1 MAVSSSLAD
10 MQVEAASKESVPL
23 PEDELSALHREIAD
37 WTVVTLDGVQRVQ
50 RTFEFPDFARAL
62 EYTSELGA
70 LAEQVWHHPEILTS
84 HVEQAS
90 EIGWGRVTV
99 TWATM
104 IIEAL
109 HRNDFVMA
117 AKTDQLY
124 EKAAAE
130 WR

>member
-1 MAVSSSLAD
+1 MDVD
-10 MQVEAASKESVPL
+10 AASRESVPL
-23 PEDELSALHREIAD
+23 AEDELNELHREIAD
-37 WTVVTLDGVQRVQ
+37 WSIVTIDGIEWLQ

-62 EYTSELGA
+62 EFTSALGA
-70 LAEQVWHHPEILTS
+70 LAERAWHHPEIRTS

-117 AKTDQLY
+117 AKTDGLY
-124 EKAAAE
+124 AGAATE

>member
-1 MAVSSSLAD
+1 MSSSLAD
-10 MQVEAASKESVPL
+10 TRVEPASSESMPL
-23 PEDELSALHREIAD
+23 AEDQLNELHREIPD
-37 WTVVTLDGVQRVQ
+37 WTVVTIDGVERLQ

-62 EYTSELGA
+62 EFTSALGA
-70 LAEQVWHHPEILTS
+70 LAEREWHHPEILTA

-117 AKTDQLY
+117 AKTDRLY
-124 EKAAAE
+124 AKAAGE
-130 WR
+130 WP

>member
-1 MAVSSSLAD
+1 MTVSTLAD
-10 MQVEAASKESVPL
+10 MQVEAASKDTVPL
-23 PEDELSALHREIAD
+23 ASDELNELHREIAD
-37 WTVVTLDGVQRVQ
+37 WSVVTIEGVQRLR

-62 EYTSELGA
+62 EFTSKLGA
-70 LAEQVWHHPEILTS
+70 VAEREWHHPEILTS

-90 EIGWGRVTV
+90 EVGWGRVTV

-117 AKTDQLY
+117 AKTDRVYAQ
-124 EKAAAE
+124 ASGE

>member
-1 MAVSSSLAD
+1 MSSSLAD
-10 MQVEAASKESVPL
+10 THVEAASRESTPL
-23 PEDELSALHREIAD
+23 AEDDLIGLHRQIAD
-37 WTVVTLDGVQRVQ
+37 WTVVASEGVQRLR

-62 EYTSELGA
+62 EFTSALGA
-70 LAEQVWHHPEILTS
+70 LAEREWHHPEILTS

-117 AKTDQLY
+117 AKTDRLY
-124 EKAAAE
+124 AEAAGE

>member
-1 MAVSSSLAD
+1 MTVSSTLAD
-10 MQVEAASKESVPL
+10 MKVEVASRETVPL
-23 PEDELSALHREIAD
+23 AEDELSELRREIAD
-37 WTVVTLDGVQRVQ
+37 WTVVTIDGVQRLR

-62 EYTSELGA
+62 EFTSALGA
-70 LAEQVWHHPEILTS
+70 LAEQEWHHPEILTS
-84 HVEQAS
+84 HVERAS

-117 AKTDQLY
+117 AKTDRLY
-124 EKAAAE
+124 AKVAGG

>member
-1 MAVSSSLAD
+1 MSSSLAD
-10 MQVEAASKESVPL
+10 MRVEAASKESIALVD
-23 PEDELSALHREIAD
+23 DELTQLRREIAD
-37 WTVVTLDGVQRVQ
+37 WNVVTTDGVQRLR

-62 EYTSELGA
+62 EFTSSVGA
-70 LAEQVWHHPEILTS
+70 LAERESHHPEILTS
-84 HVEQAS
+84 HVEQPS

-117 AKTDQLY
+117 AKTDRLY
-124 EKAAAE
+124 ATAAGE
-130 WR
+130 W

>member
-1 MAVSSSLAD
+1 MTVSSSLAD
-10 MQVEAASKESVPL
+10 MQVEAASTDTMPL
-23 PEDELSALHREIAD
+23 AEDELSELHREIAD
-37 WTVVTLDGVQRVQ
+37 WTVVTIDGVQRLQ
-50 RTFEFPDFARAL
+50 RTLEFPDFARAL
-62 EYTSELGA
+62 EFTSALGA
-70 LAEQVWHHPEILTS
+70 LAEKEWHHPEILTS

-90 EIGWGRVTV
+90 EIGWGRVSV

-117 AKTDQLY
+117 AKTDRLY
-124 EKAAAE
+124 AKAAGE

>member
-1 MAVSSSLAD
+1 M
-10 MQVEAASKESVPL
+10 
-23 PEDELSALHREIAD
+23 
-37 WTVVTLDGVQRVQ
+37 GVQRLQ
-50 RTFEFPDFARAL
+50 RTFEFPDFGRAL
-62 EYTSELGA
+62 EFTSALGA
-70 LAEQVWHHPEILTS
+70 LAERVWHHPEILTS
-84 HVEQAS
+84 HVEKAS

-117 AKTDQLY
+117 AKSDGLY
-124 EKAAAE
+124 AEATTE

>member
-1 MAVSSSLAD
+1 MSSSLAD
-10 MQVEAASKESVPL
+10 MDVEAASNESMPL
-23 PEDELSALHREIAD
+23 AEDELNELHREVAG
-37 WTVVTLDGVQRVQ
+37 WTVVTIDGVERLR

-62 EYTSELGA
+62 DFTGALGA
-70 LAEQVWHHPEILTS
+70 LAERAWHHPEILTS

-117 AKTDQLY
+117 AKTDRLY
-124 EKAAAE
+124 AKAAGE

>member
-1 MAVSSSLAD
+1 MTVSSSLAD
-10 MQVEAASKESVPL
+10 MRVEAASGDSMPL
-23 PEDELSALHREIAD
+23 AGDELNALHREID
-37 WTVVTLDGVQRVQ
+37 EWTVVTIDGVQRLQ

-62 EYTSELGA
+62 EFTSALGA
-70 LAEQVWHHPEILTS
+70 LAEREWHHPEILTS

-99 TWATM
+99 TWVTM

-117 AKTDQLY
+117 AKTDRLY
-124 EKAAAE
+124 AKAAGE

>member
-1 MAVSSSLAD
+1 MTTSTHLAD
-10 MQVEAASKESVPL
+10 MQVEAASKDTL
-23 PEDELSALHREIAD
+23 ALADEERNALQREIAD
-37 WTVVTLDGVQRVQ
+37 WTIVSIDRVQRLR

-62 EYTSELGA
+62 DFTSALGA
-70 LAEQVWHHPEILTS
+70 LADQEWHHPEILTS
-84 HVEQAS
+84 HVEEAS

-117 AKTDQLY
+117 AKTDRLY
-124 EKAAAE
+124 AKAAGE

>member
-1 MAVSSSLAD
+1 MSNSLAD
-10 MQVEAASKESVPL
+10 MKVEAASSETKPL
-23 PEDELSALHREIAD
+23 VEDQLDELRREIVD
-37 WTVVTLDGVQRVQ
+37 WSVVSVDGVQRLR
-50 RTFEFPDFARAL
+50 RTFEFPDFAQAL
-62 EYTSELGA
+62 EFTSAVGA
-70 LAEQVWHHPEILTS
+70 LAEREWHHPEILTS

-117 AKTDQLY
+117 AKTDRLY
-124 EKAAAE
+124 AEAAAA
-130 WR
+130 WK